1 MLGDALRRILTF
13 HWLSTLLLMA
23 LFALV
28 FGLSTLNLFVLLEAN
43 FTLIARNGV
52 MALLDGGLR
61 QLGELAGYG
70 LVALATYVL
79 LKACEK
85 VLVERILDRSS
96 RPKGA

>member
-1 MLGDALRRILTF
+1 MLGDALKRILTF

-28 FGLSTLNLFVLLEAN
+28 FGLSTLNLFIMVEAN
-43 FTLIARNGV
+43 FSLIARHGS

-70 LVALATYVL
+70 LVALAAYLL

-85 VLVERILDRSS
+85 VLVERIL
-96 RPKGA
+96 G

>member
-1 MLGDALRRILTF
+1 MLGDALKRILTF

-43 FTLIARNGV
+43 FALIARNGS

-70 LVALATYVL
+70 MLALAAYLL

-85 VLVERILDRSS
+85 VLVERILD
-96 RPKGA
+96 

>member
-1 MLGDALRRILTF
+1 
-13 HWLSTLLLMA
+13 
-23 LFALV
+23 
-28 FGLSTLNLFVLLEAN
+28 
-43 FTLIARNGV
+43 